1 MIKRTSTQPSVL
13 RILSSLGL
21 GMFLA
26 ALDTTV
32 MSTAALTISQ
42 DFGHVSSQ
50 NWLLTSYLLAALIT
64 TPIYG
69 RESDRWGRR
78 PLFLIAL
85 VLFGLGSLLA
95 AIAPS
100 FLILVVARTIQGLG
114 AGGLFS
120 LAFAVIADILAP
132 RERGRYILFF
142 VVIFG
147 SSSIL
152 GPLIGGIIAAQERI
166 LGISGWR
173 WIFIINVPLVLIAL
187 VRALMDLHTKQ
198 EFSTHRFDYLG
209 VALLGLSILALLLG
223 VQVIK
228 MHAFELEQIFLASI
242 FIVSFV
248 AFVLVERRRR
258 DDALIPIHFFRNRLF
273 RVTVMSSAVSGA
285 GMLVAIAL
293 VPLSIQIVHFKSA
306 AMAGVILLAAGVG
319 NLLGSGIGSRALS
332 NSNQDRWLM
341 TSGLT
346 FMSAGFIGLAIM
358 ENITNSIIS
367 LTLIGVGSG
376 LITQFTSVVAPS
388 ALGNK
393 YRGAGS
399 SLNTFFRQLGG
410 LLGVGLSLAI
420 VFLWWK
426 VPENFASSNLATQMV
441 SISKLMQ
448 SERLEFATALKP
460 IYVTMALF
468 LLFMALLSLSLPK
481 AAIESNG
488 AERK

>member
-1 MIKRTSTQPSVL
+1 
-13 RILSSLGL
+13 
-21 GMFLA
+21 MFLA
-26 ALDTTV
+26 ALDQTV
-32 MSTAALTISQ
+32 MSTAALTIST
-42 DFGHVSSQ
+42 DFGQVSSQ
-50 NWLLTSYLLAALIT
+50 SWLLTSYLLASLVT

-69 RESDRWGRR
+69 RASDRWGRR

-85 VLFGLGSLLA
+85 VLFGFGSLLA
-95 AIAPS
+95 AAAPS
-100 FLILVVARTIQGLG
+100 FLFLVVARTVQGLG

-120 LAFAVIADILAP
+120 LAFAVIADILPP

-142 VVIFG
+142 VAIFG

-152 GPLIGGIIAAQERI
+152 GPLIGGIIAAQHRI

-198 EFSTHRFDYLG
+198 ELSTHRFDYLG
-209 VALLGLSILALLLG
+209 VALLGLCILTVLLG

-228 MHAFELEQIFLASI
+228 VHTFELEEILLTSI

-248 AFVLVERRRR
+248 AFIFVERRRR

-273 RVTVMSSAVSGA
+273 RVTVISSAVSGA

-306 AMAGVILLAAGVG
+306 AIAGIILLASGVG
-319 NLLGSGIGSRALS
+319 NLLGSSIGSRALS
-332 NSNQDRWLM
+332 NSNKDRWLM

-346 FMSAGFIGLAIM
+346 LMSIGFIGLAM
-358 ENITNSIIS
+358 RENITNSVIALI
-367 LTLIGVGSG
+367 LIGVGSG

-420 VFLWWK
+420 VFLWWR
-426 VPENFASSNLATQMV
+426 VPVSFVSSNLATQME
-441 SISKLMQ
+441 SIGKLMP

-460 IYVTMALF
+460 IYVTMAL
-468 LLFMALLSLSLPK
+468 LLISMALLSLSLPK
-481 AAIESNG
+481 AAIEYTG

>member
-1 MIKRTSTQPSVL
+1 MPSVL
-13 RILSSLGL
+13 RTLSSLAI

-26 ALDTTV
+26 ALDQTV

-50 NWLLTSYLLAALIT
+50 SWLLTSYLLASLIT

-69 RESDRWGRR
+69 RASDRWGRR

-85 VLFGLGSLLA
+85 VLFGFGSLLA
-95 AIAPS
+95 ALAPS
-100 FLILVVARTIQGLG
+100 FLFLVVARTVQGLG

-142 VVIFG
+142 VAIFG

-152 GPLIGGIIAAQERI
+152 GPLIGGIIAAQHRI

-187 VRALMDLHTKQ
+187 VRALMDLHIKQ
-198 EFSTHRFDYLG
+198 ELSTHRFDYLG
-209 VALLGLSILALLLG
+209 VTLLGLCILALLLG
-223 VQVIK
+223 VQVMR
-228 MHAFELEQIFLASI
+228 MHAFELEEIFLISI

-248 AFVLVERRRR
+248 AFVLVERRRKN
-258 DDALIPIHFFRNRLF
+258 DALIPIHFFRNRIF

-306 AMAGVILLAAGVG
+306 AIAGLILLASGVG
-319 NLLGSGIGSRALS
+319 NLLGSSIGSRALS

-346 FMSAGFIGLAIM
+346 LMSIGFIGLAIR
-358 ENITNSIIS
+358 ENITNSVIALI
-367 LTLIGVGSG
+367 LIGVGSG

-426 VPENFASSNLATQMV
+426 VPESFVSSNLATQME
-441 SISKLMQ
+441 SIGKLMQ

-460 IYVTMALF
+460 IYVTMAL
-468 LLFMALLSLSLPK
+468 LLFSMALLSLSLPK
-481 AAIESNG
+481 AAIEYTG

>member
-1 MIKRTSTQPSVL
+1 
-13 RILSSLGL
+13 
-21 GMFLA
+21 MFLA
-26 ALDTTV
+26 ALDQTV

-50 NWLLTSYLLAALIT
+50 SWLLTSYLLAALIT

-69 RESDRWGRR
+69 RASDRWGRR

-95 AIAPS
+95 ALAPS
-100 FLILVVARTIQGLG
+100 FLFLVVARTIQGLG

-120 LAFAVIADILAP
+120 LAFAVIADIVAP

-142 VVIFG
+142 VAIFG

-152 GPLIGGIIAAQERI
+152 GPLIGGIIAAQHRI

-187 VRALMDLHTKQ
+187 VKALMDLHTKQ
-198 EFSTHRFDYLG
+198 ELSSHRFDYLG
-209 VALLGLSILALLLG
+209 VALLGLCILAVLLG

-228 MHAFELEQIFLASI
+228 MHTFELEEIFLASI

-248 AFVLVERRRR
+248 AFVFVERRRR

-273 RVTVMSSAVSGA
+273 RVTVMSSAFSGA

-306 AMAGVILLAAGVG
+306 AIAGLILLASGVG
-319 NLLGSGIGSRALS
+319 NLLGSSIGSRALS

-346 FMSAGFIGLAIM
+346 LMSVGFIGLAM
-358 ENITNSIIS
+358 RENITNSIIT
-367 LTLIGVGSG
+367 LILIGVGSG
-376 LITQFTSVVAPS
+376 LITQFTSAVAPL

-393 YRGAGS
+393 YRGSGS

-426 VPENFASSNLATQMV
+426 VPESFVSSNLATQME
-441 SISKLMQ
+441 SIGKLTQ

-460 IYVTMALF
+460 IYVTMAL
-468 LLFMALLSLSLPK
+468 LLFSMALLSLSLPK
-481 AAIESNG
+481 AAIEYTG